1 MPHIAVIYQDGSV
14 FDVSLQENFSPSK
27 NLLIKLPDDTND
39 KDDRGKRYAYQDQI
53 GTLYF
58 FSSTISRPVTQLQ
71 QKSRFHTI
79 THNGQKLFDLDRR
92 VKLYSGTQLGNKFWV
107 WGDYWAKAN
116 NVLGASF
123 SCCSCLKNSIFKPF
137 RSSLYHS
144 PQPLVNSLP
153 KYSSLANSRTST
165 QHTFASLVKSFTD
178 LLGSY
183 RFFRNI
189 WKLRRGKYFS
199 DKWSFS
205 VRNV

>member
-1 MPHIAVIYQDGSV
+1 MSKLRFLNNFFLKTRSNIDKLDKSITLNFSTIILYVLPVDTYPMPHIAVIYRDGSV
-14 FDVSLQENFSPSK
+14 FDISLEEKLSPSK

-107 WGDYWAKAN
+107 WGSA
-116 NVLGASF
+116 
-123 SCCSCLKNSIFKPF
+123 
-137 RSSLYHS
+137 YHGGE
-144 PQPLVNSLP
+144 QN
-153 KYSSLANSRTST
+153 TGCM
-165 QHTFASLVKSFTD
+165 F
-178 LLGSY
+178 
-183 RFFRNI
+183 I
-189 WKLRRGKYFS
+189 CIYFS
-199 DKWSFS
+199 YLHVEKLSFF
-205 VRNV
+205 V

>member
-14 FDVSLQENFSPSK
+14 FDISLQENFSPSK

-107 WGDYWAKAN
+107 WGSGYHGGEEQITECRFIF
-116 NVLGASF
+116 VYF
-123 SCCSCLKNSIFKPF
+123 SCIMYLN
-137 RSSLYHS
+137 
-144 PQPLVNSLP
+144 
-153 KYSSLANSRTST
+153 
-165 QHTFASLVKSFTD
+165 
-178 LLGSY
+178 
-183 RFFRNI
+183 
-189 WKLRRGKYFS
+189 
-199 DKWSFS
+199 
-205 VRNV
+205 

>member
-1 MPHIAVIYQDGSV
+1 MDQNYLLFKRIPRSKWSFGLRTNHLINNFFQSSGSPILMSHINYGS
-14 FDVSLQENFSPSK
+14 FNHFQNLNF
-27 NLLIKLPDDTND
+27 IK
-39 KDDRGKRYAYQDQI
+39 
-53 GTLYF
+53 
-58 FSSTISRPVTQLQ
+58 
-71 QKSRFHTI
+71 I

-153 KYSSLANSRTST
+153 NLST
-165 QHTFASLVKSFTD
+165 LVC
-178 LLGSY
+178 
-183 RFFRNI
+183 
-189 WKLRRGKYFS
+189 
-199 DKWSFS
+199 
-205 VRNV
+205 